1 MFFFAIQIK
10 FKATRVGDTRARPL
24 ISLSLSRTLALS
36 ARESKSELRVSR
48 EEVRGANA
56 RKRKREKKESTTR
69 HEKMSKAR

>member
-1 MFFFAIQIK
+1 
-10 FKATRVGDTRARPL
+10 
-24 ISLSLSRTLALS
+24 
-36 ARESKSELRVSR
+36 VSR